1 MLKYY
6 DISTVRAENGQ
17 ICVELLCDAEADTYD
32 AVLMDIQMPVMNG
45 RDASRAIRALPDKVK
60 RNIPIIAMTANAFV
74 NDRLKTAEAVIN
86 EHMPIAAAYYIAAA
100 V

>member
-1 MLKYY
+1 
-6 DISTVRAENGQ
+6 
-17 ICVELLCDAEADTYD
+17 
-32 AVLMDIQMPVMNG
+32 
-45 RDASRAIRALPDKVK
+45 
-60 RNIPIIAMTANAFV
+60 MTANAFV